1 MKLRRFNEAVAGGL
15 LAVVLY
21 AMISLF
27 AYSWRNP
34 ELTQM
39 QVLHD
44 WREALTWSDRG

>member
-1 MKLRRFNEAVAGGL
+1 MKFRRFQEAFAGGL

-21 AMISLF
+21 SMISLF

-39 QVLHD
+39 QVLQG